1 MPYFYSEDEVEGF
14 EPVDAVLRSEYDAI
28 ITERDEIQSQRDEAI
43 TRAEDVETELSKL
56 RDKYASTF
64 LSTPNSA
71 TAQQKADV
79 IKDGKTPTTSFSQLF
94 KEKGEYGAY

>member
-14 EPVDAVLRSEYDAI
+14 EPVDAVPREDYDAI
-28 ITERDEIQSQRDEAI
+28 ITERDEIQTQRDEAI
-43 TRAEDVETELSKL
+43 IRAEDVETELSKL

-64 LSTPNSA
+64 LNTPNSA
-71 TAQQKADV
+71 KAQQKADV

-94 KEKGEYGAY
+94 REKGEYGAY